1 MDIQYD
7 MIGKR
12 IHTRR
17 KELHIKQGE
26 LAERIDIS
34 NNHLSSIETGK
45 QKPSLETALHLC
57 DALDVTPDYLFLG
70 NMHQDNV
77 SENIIESL
85 KLCSPSDLELLRR
98 IVEIMV
104 DRNADTEYKK

>member
-77 SENIIESL
+77 SENIIEKPQAMLSL
-85 KLCSPSDLELLRR
+85 RSGAGTPDCGDHGQP
-98 IVEIMV
+98 
-104 DRNADTEYKK
+104 